1 MEEEETP
8 EQTMAS
14 KETNPVRLGLTLSDL
29 ITRRVI
35 IGVLLMLIMLPLFQ
49 VMPNDNSKYYGL

>member
-35 IGVLLMLIMLPLFQ
+35 MGVLLMLIMLPL
-49 VMPNDNSKYYGL
+49 L